1 MIHVLIERYIAEG
14 LLSTYDQLA
23 RKAMQRTYVAPGFVA
38 GESFTDAHDPHRR
51 FLLTKW
57 RSAQD
62 WYQWAHSD
70 ERLELVSKITPILLD
85 PERVI
90 VMEN

>member
-1 MIHVLIERYIAEG
+1 MIHVLIERYIADD

-23 RKAMQRTYVAPGFVA
+23 RQAMQRTYAAPGFVA
-38 GESFTDAHDPHRR
+38 GEPFTDSHNPHRR
-51 FLLTKW
+51 FLLCKW
-57 RSAQD
+57 RSTQD

-70 ERLELVSKITPILLD
+70 ERLELVSKIAPILVE

-90 VMEN
+90 IMNH